1 MTLLT
6 NQVNNLYMEIVFK
19 EEKFRKE
26 CNDYKLLQARRGT
39 AQAKLIKRRL
49 DDLRAVENLAD
60 MRQLPGRCHELKGN
74 RAGQLSIDLDGPYRL
89 LFEPIMNPEVEAT
102 NSNLDWAKVTSIK
115 ILGVENTHE

>member
-1 MTLLT
+1 MK
-6 NQVNNLYMEIVFK
+6 IVFK

-26 CNDYKLLQARRGT
+26 CNDYRLLQARRGT

-49 DDLRAVENLAD
+49 DDLRAVENLAVI
-60 MRQLPGRCHELKGN
+60 RQLPGRCHELKGN

-89 LFEPIMNPEVEAT
+89 LFEPIMNPDVETT

-115 ILGVENTHE
+115 IWGVENTHE